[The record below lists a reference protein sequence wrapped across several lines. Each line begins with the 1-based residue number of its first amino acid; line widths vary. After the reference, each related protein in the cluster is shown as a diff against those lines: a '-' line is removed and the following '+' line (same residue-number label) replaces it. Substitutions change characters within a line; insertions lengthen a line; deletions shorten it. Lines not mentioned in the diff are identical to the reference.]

1 MEQFLILVVLLIFI
15 GAFIVKFSELFIAIL
30 QVLKYFAIPLIIAGV
45 IYLGPKIIHWISN

>member
-45 IYLGPKIIHWISN
+45 IFLGPKIVHWIFN